1 MICPY
6 CGEDTSESSSTC
18 NHCGR
23 WLLDAGKVPPSQT
36 LPQTPVPISD
46 AFPAAPGAAVPQAGA
61 PIGGQPPE
69 SAVVADHLA
78 VQPRLSSAGLITHTK
93 ASTKGGIDK
102 WSLGFIGCFI
112 LFCLIFCCSAVF
124 WLFFSFSPVFDFFK
138 SPTAVPTPLPTS
150 VPSQTPSV
158 QYSDDFSDPTSG
170 WPISNETDY
179 VNDYYLGGFRMLDNE
194 VNTTSWVYP
203 EMDSFTDVS
212 VEVDATK
219 IGGPDENNMGV
230 ICRFQNNDEFYYGLV
245 SSDGYYGIVKST
257 SEDFIV
263 IGKEYIE
270 YSDLI
275 NQGEATNHIRL
286 DCIGDVLTLY
296 VNNHMIDKQTDS
308 DYTSGQ
314 AGLIIA
320 TYDTPGTDILF
331 DDFYVYQ
338 P

>member
-6 CGEDTSESSSTC
+6 CGEETSERSTAC

-23 WLLDAGKVPPSQT
+23 WLLDAKKAPPSQT
-36 LPQTPVPISD
+36 SLAAQAALPGAS
-46 AFPAAPGAAVPQAGA
+46 PAAPGSSVPQADV
-61 PIGGQPPE
+61 PIEGQPLE
-69 SAVVADHLA
+69 AAGVADHPA
-78 VQPRLSSAGLITHTK
+78 VQSSVSSSALITPVK
-93 ASTKGGIDK
+93 ASTKSGLDK

-112 LFCLIFCCSAVF
+112 LFCLIFSCSAVC
-124 WLFFSFSPVFDFFK
+124 WLLFSFSTVFDSIK
-138 SPTAVPTPLPTS
+138 SPTEVPTSLPTAD
-150 VPSQTPSV
+150 PSPALNL

-179 VNDYYLGGFRMLDNE
+179 VNDYYQGGYRMLDNE
-194 VNTTSWVYP
+194 VNTTSWAYP
-203 EMDSFTDVS
+203 DMDTFSDVS

-245 SSDGYYGIVKST
+245 TSDGYYAIVKST
-257 SEDFIV
+257 TEDFIV
-263 IGKEYIE
+263 IGREYIE

-296 VNNHMIDKQTDS
+296 VNGQLIDRQTDT

-331 DDFYVYQ
+331 DNFNVYE